1 MGKNMNYDFDNF
13 NLDLFDEGNSI
24 LYVALDPTDL
34 EEDEDE

>member
-1 MGKNMNYDFDNF
+1 MGNMNYDFNEF

-24 LYVALDPTDL
+24 LYIAVDPVDL